1 MVDTDD
7 VNIVEGSIRTVKEN
21 IKSVVFVS
29 KETGIEVNAYETKY
43 MVKSR
48 DQNAGRSHNINI
60 DIKHFESMEQFQY
73 LRTTLTNQNS
83 IQEGITANLSQGMFA
98 VS

>member
-1 MVDTDD
+1 MVDADD
-7 VNIVEGSIRTVKEN
+7 VNIFEGSLRTVKEN

-48 DQNAGRSHNINI
+48 DQNAGRSHNIKLIILPLKGWKSSNI
-60 DIKHFESMEQFQY
+60 WEQTEQIKILF
-73 LRTTLTNQNS
+73 RKK
-83 IQEGITANLSQGMFA
+83 
-98 VS
+98 